1 MSMDYQATD
10 AVYKARAAV
19 AESRDVWLDPLCS
32 SLPTGRKGPFLV
44 RADGSLLTVDRIG
57 LLSSRDDG
65 ATWGEP
71 IPAALGQN
79 PQEPASCAV
88 VEPIPGTLVMVY
100 LDMRTRRFAWN
111 AAVGEPG
118 DEARLEMHAARS
130 VDGGR
135 TWGDARRLLSGYN
148 GNFFG
153 FIQTRSGRLV
163 VAAEH
168 LVGDPGRWVVCSFTS
183 DDDGRTWFRGNFID
197 LGGHG
202 HHDGAIEPT
211 VAERGDG
218 RLLMLIRTN
227 LGQFW
232 QAFSDDGRFWRRI
245 EPSPV
250 SASSSPGQLLRLRS
264 GRLLLVYNPRDPE
277 SGSWPL
283 TKNDEQ
289 HSELPTSWHRE
300 ELAAVVS
307 SDDGETWSRPL
318 VLARLQGGQI
328 SYPHVIERR
337 AGEIWITAGFA
348 SRAWFNDDPVP
359 VGVSIREA
367 ELVNA

>member
-118 DEARLEMHAARS
+118 DEARLEMHTARS

-153 FIQTRSGRLV
+153 FIRTRSGRLV

-168 LVGDPGRWVVCSFTS
+168 LIGDPGRWVVCSFTS
-183 DDDGRTWFRGNFID
+183 DDDGRTWTGRLMLDERVAVSYPDGAQDERGNVYVV
-197 LGGHG
+197 
-202 HHDGAIEPT
+202 HDRDRYGAREILMSRFTEDDIL
-211 VAERGDG
+211 AG
-218 RLLMLIRTN
+218 RL
-227 LGQFW
+227 
-232 QAFSDDGRFWRRI
+232 
-245 EPSPV
+245 V
-250 SASSSPGQLLRLRS
+250 SEGSRLRQ
-264 GRLLLVYNPRDPE
+264 LV
-277 SGSWPL
+277 SQATG
-283 TKNDEQ
+283 
-289 HSELPTSWHRE
+289 
-300 ELAAVVS
+300 
-307 SDDGETWSRPL
+307 
-318 VLARLQGGQI
+318 
-328 SYPHVIERR
+328 
-337 AGEIWITAGFA
+337 
-348 SRAWFNDDPVP
+348 
-359 VGVSIREA
+359 
-367 ELVNA
+367 